1 MNWNAFDLN
10 LLVVFD
16 AVAHERS
23 LTRAGR
29 RLGMSQPAVS
39 HALARLRVML
49 KDELFVR
56 TPEGMLPTARAERIA
71 GPARNALRDLQ
82 VTLESPEFDASR
94 SSRRFT
100 IAANTY
106 AAHAVIPAFAR
117 RLAIEAPSV
126 VLEVRPIGTQH
137 VLDHLDD
144 GGAELALNT
153 LTEGG
158 DRFKCV
164 GLLDDDYVAILSD
177 DNPASVEPV
186 LSIERFA
193 ALPHIGVSSGCDMSF
208 IDEALAGRG
217 LARVVSAIVPLN
229 SLIMMLIGSGAVA
242 VVPRRVAADVT
253 AVLPLVT
260 RALPFPSSRVELSM
274 IWHRRLDSDPAQRW
288 LRGTLRA
295 TVNENGLTR
304 PSVVPP
310 WRRSRRPGAPISP
323 ERPISPVVSI

>member
-10 LLVVFD
+10 LIVVFD

-29 RLGMSQPAVS
+29 RLGLSQPAVS
-39 HALARLRVML
+39 HALARLRVIL

-56 TPEGMLPTARAERIA
+56 TPEGMLPTARAQRMA
-71 GPARNALRDLQ
+71 GPARNALQDLR

-94 SSRRFT
+94 SSRHIT

-117 RLAIEAPSV
+117 RVAIEAPSV
-126 VLEVRPIGTQH
+126 VLEVRPIGAQH

-144 GGAELALNT
+144 GGVELALNA
-153 LTEGG
+153 LTAGG

-164 GLLDDDYVAILSD
+164 GLLDDDYVAILSS
-177 DNPASVEPV
+177 DNPASAEPA

-193 ALPHIGVSSGCDMSF
+193 ALPHIAVSSGCNMSF
-208 IDEALAGRG
+208 IDESLAGRG
-217 LARVVSAIVPLN
+217 LARVVSATVPLN
-229 SLIMMLIGSGAVA
+229 SLIMMLIGSSALA

-253 AVLPLVT
+253 AVLPLVM
-260 RALPFPSSRVELSM
+260 RPLPFPSSRLELSM
-274 IWHRRLDSDPAQRW
+274 IWHRRLDNDPAQRW
-288 LRGTLRA
+288 LRGMLRA
-295 TVNENGLTR
+295 AVNKN
-304 PSVVPP
+304 S
-310 WRRSRRPGAPISP
+310 
-323 ERPISPVVSI
+323 

>member
-10 LLVVFD
+10 LLMVFD
-16 AVAHERS
+16 AVAHERN
-23 LTRAGR
+23 LTRAGQ

-39 HALARLRVML
+39 HALARLRVIL

-56 TPEGMLPTARAERIA
+56 TPQGMLPTARAERIA
-71 GPARNALRDLQ
+71 GPARNALRDLR
-82 VTLESPEFDASR
+82 VTLESPEFDATL

-117 RLAIEAPSV
+117 RLAIHAPSV
-126 VLEVRPIGTQH
+126 VLEVRPIGTRH

-144 GGAELALNT
+144 GGVELALNT

-164 GLLDDDYVAILSD
+164 GLLDDEYVTILAAG
-177 DNPASVEPV
+177 NPASAEAV

-193 ALPHIGVSSGCDMSF
+193 ALPHIAVSTGYDDMGF

-217 LARVVSAIVPLN
+217 LSRVVSAKVPLH
-229 SLIMMLIGSGAVA
+229 SLIMMMIGSGALA
-242 VVPRRVAADVT
+242 VVPRRIAADVT
-253 AVLPLVT
+253 AVLPLIM
-260 RALPFPSSRVELSM
+260 RPLPFPSSRVVLSM
-274 IWHRRLDSDPAQRW
+274 IWHRRLDNDPAHRW

-295 TVNENGLTR
+295 AVNGNT
-304 PSVVPP
+304 
-310 WRRSRRPGAPISP
+310 
-323 ERPISPVVSI
+323 